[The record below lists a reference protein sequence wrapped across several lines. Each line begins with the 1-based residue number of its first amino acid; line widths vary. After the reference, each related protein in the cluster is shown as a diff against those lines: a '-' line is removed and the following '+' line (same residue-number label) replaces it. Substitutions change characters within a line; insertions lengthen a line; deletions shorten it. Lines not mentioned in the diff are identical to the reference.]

1 VTPGKP
7 AITPPSVP
15 DALDRISSLALSS
28 HLEVIDVWLSGFQT
42 EGEQAA
48 SVRIESSR
56 LEDVTL
62 RRCDLRGL
70 EARDVVFE
78 RCDLTASDFSE
89 SHFLRAEFRGCR
101 LSGAVLSMSTFED
114 VRFTDCKA
122 DLLNLRMAEGERVW
136 ILDSNLR
143 EADFYSAKVRS
154 SRVLGCDLS
163 GSEFSGADLSGT
175 RLQGSRLDGAKG
187 AAGLHG
193 IEVDSGQAALF
204 SKLLLELH
212 EISVDDTP
220 AD

>member
-1 VTPGKP
+1 MPPKP
-7 AITPPSVP
+7 AITPPSIPEV
-15 DALDRISSLALSS
+15 LDRISSVAFSS
-28 HLEVIDVWLSGFQT
+28 HLELIEVRLSGLQA
-42 EGEQAA
+42 EGEEAA

-101 LSGAVLSMSTFED
+101 LSGVVLSMSTFED
-114 VRFTDCKA
+114 VRFVDCKA
-122 DLLNLRMAEGERVW
+122 ELLNLRMAEGERVW
-136 ILDSNLR
+136 ILGSNLH
-143 EADFYSAKVRS
+143 EADFYSAKLRS
-154 SRVLGCDLS
+154 SRVLDCNLS
-163 GSEFSGADLSGT
+163 GSELSGADLSGT
-175 RLQGSRLDGAKG
+175 RLQGSRLDGARG

-193 IEVDSGQAALF
+193 IEVDSSQAALF

-212 EISVDDTP
+212 EIAVDDAP
-220 AD
+220 DD

>member
-1 VTPGKP
+1 MPPKT
-7 AITPPSVP
+7 AITPPSIPEV
-15 DALDRISSLALSS
+15 LDRISSVAFSS
-28 HLEVIDVWLSGFQT
+28 HLELMDVWLSGLQA
-42 EGEQAA
+42 EGEEAA

-114 VRFTDCKA
+114 VRFVDCKA

-136 ILDSNLR
+136 ILGSNLH
-143 EADFYSAKVRS
+143 EADFYSAKLRS
-154 SRVLGCDLS
+154 SRVLDCDLS

-175 RLQGSRLDGAKG
+175 RLQGSRLDGARG

-193 IEVDSGQAALF
+193 IEVDSSQAALF

-212 EISVDDTP
+212 EIAVDDAP
-220 AD
+220 DD